1 MNKPILIPALA
12 IAAVAA
18 ASLALPTTAAAD
30 TIRYQQTRVVVRD
43 AHPRNAPV
51 RPAHDAGHHYGDSRS
66 HGPTRW
72 EPPRHPHDNGHH
84 YGHYYPVRSDYRP
97 VQRYE
102 YRNDYRPVV
111 RYQPL
116 HLDDLRLR
124 FSYDL
129 HF

>member
-1 MNKPILIPALA
+1 MNKPILLPALA

-30 TIRYQQTRVVVRD
+30 TIRYQQTKVVVRGVN
-43 AHPRNAPV
+43 PRDLHV
-51 RPAHDAGHHYGDSRS
+51 RPVHDADRRHGDSRY
-66 HGPTRW
+66 HGPARW
-72 EPPRHPHDNGHH
+72 EPPRYPHDNGHH
-84 YGHYYPVRSDYRP
+84 YGHHHQVRSDYRP
-97 VQRYE
+97 LQRY
-102 YRNDYRPVV
+102 DYRPVV

-124 FSYDL
+124 ISYDL